1 MSGFSGSVQATAS
14 FDERLE
20 AAQALAAK
28 AVRKEREGDLST
40 AYSLCIQTAQAYLWL
55 LRNANGNAD
64 DASTE
69 ALKLASSR
77 VLSRAEKIKAVKR
90 DVRPAL
96 TSCLDERESLCS
108 PIMSSLQL
116 LILSR

>member
-1 MSGFSGSVQATAS
+1 MSGFSGSVQPAVT
-14 FDERLE
+14 FDERLQ

-55 LRNANGNAD
+55 IRNAANDRAR
-64 DASTE
+64 E
-69 ALKLASSR
+69 PLKLASSR

-90 DVRPAL
+90 DVRSAL
-96 TSCLDERESLCS
+96 TSCLDERE
-108 PIMSSLQL
+108 PV
-116 LILSR
+116 